1 MVKMCTFC
9 VLLILS
15 LYTLQAHGALKLA
28 SYYRDHMVLQ
38 RGPQQAVLWGNAD
51 TEGDTV
57 TAQVIGQGSAVN
69 TTVQNGNWKL
79 RLPAIKDPGPFVVN
93 VISGDGGHVTLND
106 VLFGDVWFCSGQSN
120 MELDMNQ
127 FELEISQNKEIVT
140 AEFCTLFL
148 HLLQILNSAYE
159 IRKGIEKKNIRL
171 LKVAHVNSSS
181 PQYDTKYYIRWT
193 VPNKQYLPQ
202 FSAVCFLF
210 AEYLQSHLN
219 YPIGLVDS
227 AWGGT
232 SIEAWTPHDAVQSCP
247 LPHYENYLECCP
259 MVPEVLYNAMVHPF
273 LDMTIFG
280 VLWYQG
286 ETNEGQDEIYKCQIK
301 ALVDSWR
308 KNFNQRSL
316 GETPV
321 DFPFGY
327 VQLATGNPDLVS
339 AQPALRW
346 AQTVGYGYSPNPAL
360 PDTFMAVAMDLK
372 DVETNPLGPYHPR
385 DKQDVAQRLVLG
397 ALNVAY
403 GRKNIEFQG
412 PFPTAF
418 EKDQDQK
425 TLTIEYDHGHT
436 PLDIRS
442 NDGFDKVTSI
452 CLNAADVIETTT
464 EITTLA
470 ETTPEITTLA
480 ETTTQTTWLHAG
492 CSSNS
497 QCTDTVA
504 NTRCFDNQCMC
515 IQGYYYSVSSKACI
529 ETCSDLGNTYLHYV
543 SSAMWNNN
551 IREVR
556 GLTVQ
561 QCQDACN
568 ADVECL
574 NVEYSLNHYSDGSTC
589 IVQYVTAREKPGDW
603 TETVLD
609 WNFYQRNC
617 Q

>member
-1 MVKMCTFC
+1 MYYLRPHKMVKTSTFC

-79 RLPAIKDPGPFVVN
+79 KLPAIKDPGPFVVN

-127 FELEISQNKEIVT
+127 
-140 AEFCTLFL
+140 
-148 HLLQILNSAYE
+148 ILNSAYE
-159 IRKGIEKKNIRL
+159 IQKGIEKKNIRL
-171 LKVAHVNSSS
+171 LKVAHVNSTS

-232 SIEAWTPHDAVQSCP
+232 SIEAWSPHDAVQTCP

-372 DVETNPLGPYHPR
+372 DVGTNPLGPYHPR

-442 NDGFDKVTSI
+442 NDGFDVCCNTFAPACDGNSTWVKAPITGHDNSHVTVSY
-452 CLNAADVIETTT
+452 
-464 EITTLA
+464 
-470 ETTPEITTLA
+470 
-480 ETTTQTTWLHAG
+480 AG
-492 CSSNS
+492 CGSRRLVGLRYAWKS
-497 QCTDTVA
+497 QPCE
-504 NTRCFDNQCMC
+504 FKQCA
-515 IQGYYYSVSSKACI
+515 IYSA
-529 ETCSDLGNTYLHYV
+529 ESDLPAPIYITK
-543 SSAMWNNN
+543 SPPA
-551 IREVR
+551 
-556 GLTVQ
+556 
-561 QCQDACN
+561 
-568 ADVECL
+568 
-574 NVEYSLNHYSDGSTC
+574 
-589 IVQYVTAREKPGDW
+589 
-603 TETVLD
+603 
-609 WNFYQRNC
+609 
-617 Q
+617 